1 MRALAPLDRGMAL
14 LLAGL
19 AGYVDSLGFLQL
31 GGVFVSFMS
40 GNSTRLAASVASGHW
55 LAAGRLMA
63 ILAVFVLGSFLG
75 ALIAGGEGAR
85 SRSRVLLFEG
95 LLLAC
100 AALAAGFGLTP
111 LAILLMVTAMGAE
124 NSVFLRNG
132 EVGVSLTYMTGTLV
146 KLGQALAARA
156 TARDRTAYRPY
167 LALWAGLT
175 AGAVLG
181 ALTYGVLGLAAL
193 WPAAVLALSLSLV
206 ARFSRA
212 A

>member
-1 MRALAPLDRGMAL
+1 MAL

-40 GNSTRLAASVASGHW
+40 GNSTRLAASLASGQW

-75 ALIAGGEGAR
+75 ALIAGGEGTR

-146 KLGQALAARA
+146 KMGQRIASALTGGPRYGWVRHLMLWLGLLTGCINGAIAHYLVGMDAIWLAALAA
-156 TARDRTAYRPY
+156 
-167 LALWAGLT
+167 ALF
-175 AGAVLG
+175 AVIVPL
-181 ALTYGVLGLAAL
+181 LPLHE
-193 WPAAVLALSLSLV
+193 
-206 ARFSRA
+206 
-212 A
+212 